1 VKLTTRLSDPKIARF
16 SDNYD
21 SFYSLVFS
29 IVLSKV
35 TNYDDAEDIC
45 QEVFIRFYRKI
56 DEIESP
62 RKWLLGCLRIVVL
75 DYYKV
80 KKSKDVDV
88 DMLFDDMSM
97 SYVNGFR
104 DTRIMITQALQ
115 EIYEHE
121 GDRDAALFD
130 LITLH
135 NYSFVQ
141 ASKQLDLNYKQ
152 ALYRYEKICEKLK
165 AKLKERG
172 IQNIEDLL

>member
-16 SDNYD
+16 SDSYD

-35 TNYDDAEDIC
+35 TNYHDAEDIC

-75 DYYKV
+75 DYYKT
-80 KKSKDVDV
+80 KKSRDVDV
-88 DMLFDDMSM
+88 DMLFDDLNM

-104 DTRIMITQALQ
+104 DTRIMITQTLQ
-115 EIYEHE
+115 EIYEQE
-121 GDRDAALFD
+121 GDRDAVLFD
-130 LITLH
+130 LVTLH
-135 NYSFVQ
+135 NYSFAQ
-141 ASKQLDLNYKQ
+141 ASKQLNLNYKQ
-152 ALYRYEKICEKLK
+152 TLYRYERICEKLRS
-165 AKLKERG
+165 KLKERG